1 MIRYLR
7 FVVIT
12 LLALSLAMLLLPVG
26 LVAAQDATPEAACP
40 QTTPAENEA
49 IARAYWQE
57 AIWGQQGKIA
67 DVVAQDEV
75 HDWGTGVKT
84 TNFDDFMKQWAR
96 FNTAFPDLRFDVDV
110 VAAAGDLVATRWTA
124 TGTQEGEFMGIAPTN
139 KQVSWDGINI
149 FRIACGKIAESWGA
163 ADHITLLAELGAT
176 DVPAFMTGSAAA
188 ATPMAAGMSATPCAS
203 DTPEANLAIAERWT
217 TEVWSGQK
225 NLDALDEIADA
236 NIVHHGAAF
245 PDVHGI
251 DALKQAVNAQ
261 FAAFPDIQLTVD
273 DAFADGDLVVIRWS
287 GTGTN
292 QGEFLGLPASGSPV
306 EFKGINIFRIEC
318 GKIVESWSEMNNLNL
333 LRQVQ
338 GGEAGAMATPAM
350 ATPAA

>member
-7 FVVIT
+7 SVVFT
-12 LLALSLAMLLLPVG
+12 LIALSLTLLLMPAGPV
-26 LVAAQDATPEAACP
+26 VAQDATPGAACV
-40 QTTPAENEA
+40 QTTPEENEA

-67 DVVAQDEV
+67 DFVAQDEV

-84 TNFDDFMKQWAR
+84 TNFDDFMKQWAV
-96 FNTAFPDLRFDVDV
+96 FNSAFPDLRFDIDV
-110 VAAAGDLVATRWTA
+110 VAAGGDLVATRWTA

-139 KQVSWDGINI
+139 KEVSWDGINI

-163 ADHITLLAELGAT
+163 ADHITLLAELGAP
-176 DVPAFMTGSAAA
+176 DVPALMTGSASA
-188 ATPMAAGMSATPCAS
+188 ATPMAAGSAATPCAS
-203 DTPEANLAIAERWT
+203 DTPEANLAIAERWE

-236 NIVHHGAAF
+236 NIVHHGASF
-245 PDVHGI
+245 PDVHGVA
-251 DALKQAVNAQ
+251 ALKQAVNAQ
-261 FAAFPDIQLTVD
+261 FAAFPDIQIHVD
-273 DAFADGDLVVIRWS
+273 DAFADGDLVVTRWS

-292 QGEFLGLPASGSPV
+292 QGEFLGLPASGKPV
-306 EFKGINIFRIEC
+306 EFKGINVFRIEC

-338 GGEAGAMATPAM
+338 GSASGAMATPA
-350 ATPAA
+350 A